1 MKLFYDVLTWALNIL
16 LAHPMAVSILL
27 PHFWDSLAVYKGFY
41 YYPLIIP
48 ALIFFLP
55 LKPRKKKT
63 KDVTLKEEKI
73 D

>member
-1 MKLFYDVLTWALNIL
+1 
-16 LAHPMAVSILL
+16 MAVSILL